1 MKFLRQ
7 LICGAG
13 AVALLAGPQVVKA
26 EATNTPADFNEVYNL
41 IRSHLAGTSEADL
54 DKAAVRGLV
63 SQLHSRVSIVSG
75 NESGSGTNGESDAP
89 LLAKSALYDGPIA
102 YFRVGRVGEGLA
114 NQINGAYKELKGTN
128 HLKGV
133 VIDLRFADG
142 HDYGSAASVAD
153 MFINKELPLLDV
165 GNGMVRSKA
174 KADAVTLPVAIL
186 VNQQTS
192 GAAEA
197 LAGVLRVTD
206 RAMILGTN
214 TAGAA
219 SIDKEFPLKNG
230 QRLRIAT
237 EEIKLGDGQAL
248 PAQGIKP
255 DIQVTVSPE
264 DERIYMTDPFKEV
277 MKPSSLIAGLGM
289 SSTNAA
295 NGTNRSSRRINEAD
309 LMRER
314 KEGPGKELDY
324 SSAPTRVADAEK
336 PVIRDPVLGR
346 ALDLIKGIAALG
358 QYRPS

>member
-1 MKFLRQ
+1 MKFLRRF
-7 LICGAG
+7 ICGAG
-13 AVALLAGPQVVKA
+13 AAVLLAGPQAAKA

-41 IRSHLAGTSEADL
+41 IKSHLAGTSEADL
-54 DKAAVRGLV
+54 DRAAVRGLL
-63 SQLHSRVSIVSG
+63 SQLHSRVAIVSG
-75 NESGSGTNGESDAP
+75 TGAGTNVDSDAP
-89 LLAKSALYDGPIA
+89 LLAKSALYEGPVA
-102 YFRVGRVGEGLA
+102 YFRVGQVGEGLA
-114 NQINGAYKELKGTN
+114 GQIGEAYNNLKGTN

-133 VIDLRFADG
+133 VLDLRFADG
-142 HDYGSAASVAD
+142 HDYASAASVAD
-153 MFINKELPLLDV
+153 LFMNKEQPLLDT
-165 GNGMVRSKA
+165 GKGMVRSKA

-186 VNQQTS
+186 VNQQTA

-197 LAGVLRVTD
+197 LAGVLRAAD

-264 DERIYMTDPFKEV
+264 DERTYMTDPFKEV
-277 MKPSSLIAGLGM
+277 SRPSSLFAGLGGVG
-289 SSTNAA
+289 TNAA

-309 LMRER
+309 LIRER

>member
-1 MKFLRQ
+1 MKFLRR
-7 LICGAG
+7 LICGAW
-13 AVALLAGPQVVKA
+13 AVTLLAGPHWAKA
-26 EATNTPADFNEVYNL
+26 DSTNSPADFTEVYDL
-41 IRSHLAGTSEADL
+41 IRSHLAGKSKEDL
-54 DKAAVRGLV
+54 DRAAVRGLL

-75 NESGSGTNGESDAP
+75 NEGGTNVESDAP
-89 LLAKSALYDGPIA
+89 LLAKSALYEGPVA

-114 NQINGAYKELKGTN
+114 NQISAAYKDLKGTN

-133 VIDLRFADG
+133 VLDLRFADG
-142 HDYGSAASVAD
+142 HDYSSAAAVAD
-153 MFINKELPLLDV
+153 LFVNKEMPLLDV
-165 GNGMVRSKA
+165 GNGVVRSKA
-174 KADAVTLPVAIL
+174 KTDAVTLPVAIL
-186 VNQQTS
+186 VNQETS

-197 LAGVLRVTD
+197 LAGVLRVTN

-214 TAGAA
+214 TAGEA

-264 DERIYMTDPFKEV
+264 DERAYMADPFKEIAR
-277 MKPSSLIAGLGM
+277 PLSIIAGLGTTG
-289 SSTNAA
+289 TNSA

-309 LMRER
+309 LIRER

-336 PVIRDPVLGR
+336 PAIRDPVLGR

-358 QYRPS
+358 QFRPS